1 MMTEAEPIET
11 SRDSTRLRTLL
22 QAFEAELHELG
33 RLTETAQNT
42 LSGVL
47 LRAADDPAC
56 HRNAQVLDVLTQR
69 LFGMSGFLKRLAPE
83 IPRVWQVN
91 TAAAVN
97 ALSLGALVDRLNGV
111 PAANTRQE
119 TGELELF

>member
-11 SRDSTRLRTLL
+11 SRDSIRLRTLP

-33 RLTETAQNT
+33 KLTETAQNT
-42 LSGVL
+42 LSSAL

-97 ALSLGALVDRLNGV
+97 ALSLGALADRLNGV